1 MHTMHLTLLIKL
13 QPTPEQQATLLAT
26 MERFNAACNAIA
38 EVAFRECTAN
48 KLRLQQL
55 LYHDIRQRFR
65 LSAQMTVRAISKVCE
80 AYKRD
85 TSKQPTLQPHGA
97 MVYDQRIMSWKGLDR
112 VSLLSLEGRLLIPII
127 LGTYQRDRLAGY
139 GKRGQADLIY
149 RDGTFYLAVVVDV
162 PEPAAETPQDWLGV
176 DLGIVNIAADSD
188 GEQHAGAH
196 LNSLRHRHA
205 RLRRRLQAKSTKAA
219 KRLLKRRRRKEQRFA
234 RDVNH
239 CLSKTLVAKAKD
251 SGRGIALEDLHGIRA
266 RISVRKAQRRV
277 QHSWSFHQLR
287 TFIEYKA
294 RLAGVLVILVDPRNT
309 SRMCPACGCIDT
321 RNRPTQARFSCISC
335 GLAGPADL
343 IAARNIAFRA
353 GCSVSAPHVSDQ
365 GLSA

>member
-1 MHTMHLTLLIKL
+1 MNLTFLIKL
-13 QPTPEQQATLLAT
+13 QPTPEQHAALLTT

-38 EVAFRECTAN
+38 HVAFRERTAN
-48 KLRLQQL
+48 KIRLQHL
-55 LYHDIRQRFR
+55 LYHDIRQRFG

-85 TSKQPTLQPHGA
+85 KSKQPTFHPHGA
-97 MVYDQRIMSWKGLDR
+97 VIYDQRIMSWKGMDR
-112 VSLLSLEGRLLIPII
+112 VSLLSLAGRLLLPII
-127 LGTYQRDRLAGY
+127 LGDYQQDRLTAY
-139 GKRGQADLIY
+139 GKRGQADLLY

-162 PEPAAETPQDWLGV
+162 PEPEAGLPTDWLGV

-188 GEQHAGAH
+188 GQQHAGAH
-196 LNSLRHRHA
+196 LNHLRHRHA
-205 RLRRRLQAKSTKAA
+205 RLRKKLQAKGTKAA
-219 KRLLKRRRRKEQRFA
+219 KRLLRHRRRKEARFA

-251 SGRGIALEDLHGIRA
+251 SGRGIALEDLKGIRD
-266 RISVRKAQRRV
+266 RLSVRRAQRRT
-277 QHSWSFHQLR
+277 QHSWAFSQLR
-287 TFIEYKA
+287 TFIEYKGS
-294 RLAGVLVILVDPRNT
+294 LAGVKVLLIDPRNT
-309 SRMCPACGCIDT
+309 SRTCPACGGIDT
-321 RNRPTQARFSCISC
+321 RNRPTQARFSCIAC

-353 GCSVSAPHVSDQ
+353 GCSVSAPDVSDQ